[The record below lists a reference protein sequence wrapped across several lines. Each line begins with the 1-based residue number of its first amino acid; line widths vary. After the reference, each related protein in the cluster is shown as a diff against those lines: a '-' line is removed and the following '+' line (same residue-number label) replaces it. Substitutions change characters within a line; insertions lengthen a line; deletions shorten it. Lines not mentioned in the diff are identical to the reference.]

1 MPKVPWADLAG
12 DPAKA
17 HLLAAELEESFFG
30 GRSAND
36 PFDSHRLREGV
47 NLISRVCTRLK
58 LGGLYSATTSRAGS
72 GSLVLCVFESEEDR
86 DRVGDLVEARAS
98 ADGGDWSSRRQFS
111 LTAAMHE
118 RLVSV
123 GGETDNRYA
132 GRRRRDRERNAAEQT
147 LRWGDV

>member
-17 HLLAAELEESFFG
+17 PLLAAELEESFFG

-47 NLISRVCTRLK
+47 NLISRVCTRLR

-111 LTAAMHE
+111 LTAAIHE
-118 RLVSV
+118 RLVSRFDSGLTV
-123 GGETDNRYA
+123 A
-132 GRRRRDRERNAAEQT
+132 IERNAAEQT